1 MLLPDNI
8 RPELSI
14 YYIGSQI
21 LSILK
26 NNRSLS
32 LINLFQKLKEKSSV
46 SFQAF
51 VLSLD
56 WLYLINAAEVN
67 EKGDVVTDVE
77 NIGTKNYGTD
87 PVSVEHLFKDVLTY
101 YLLSNSPN
109 DKTPFIDRTAGPEVG
124 NSVRD
129 FIEKVQTEIEKNISG
144 IRKVLNDFY
153 KLKIF

>member
-1 MLLPDNI
+1 MNMLLPDNI

-67 EKGDVVTDVE
+67 EKGDVVLC
-77 NIGTKNYGTD
+77 I
-87 PVSVEHLFKDVLTY
+87 
-101 YLLSNSPN
+101 
-109 DKTPFIDRTAGPEVG
+109 
-124 NSVRD
+124 
-129 FIEKVQTEIEKNISG
+129 
-144 IRKVLNDFY
+144 
-153 KLKIF
+153 